1 MKTMKAWV
9 VTAPGKL
16 ELKRMPRPVPAR
28 DEILV
33 KTCWTCLCNGSDP
46 EIYSGH
52 EAYRPPFVFG
62 HEASGIVTEMGEDVD
77 CCALGDL
84 VFSWCTIGAF
94 AEYELI
100 RPKNVALFP
109 VPKNLS
115 PEAGPVMELVI
126 AACRALMPLPA
137 RPGRDSLLVCGL
149 GPSGLIMVQ
158 YARLLGYKRIVGWD
172 LYENR
177 RDLAIW
183 LGADQVF
190 DPATLDRDKVAQ
202 MGEFHV
208 AVDAMGNDILP
219 GEPTFTLLLRA
230 VASGGTVVTYGHP
243 SGGRR
248 FSPFVFQSRGLHMV
262 SPEGDLDKIREK
274 GQLVLQAVEDGD
286 IQVEPL
292 ITERLGF
299 GDIGPA
305 FHRLLEQP
313 EKQIKVTFQ
322 MEVLP

>member
-1 MKTMKAWV
+1 MKMMKAWV

-16 ELKRMPRPVPAR
+16 ELKDVPVPIPAR

-33 KTCWTCLCNGSDP
+33 KSQWTCLCNGSDP
-46 EIYSGH
+46 GIYRGH
-52 EAYRPPFVFG
+52 ESYMPPFIFG
-62 HEASGIVTEMGEDVD
+62 HESSGIVVEKGEDVD

-84 VFSWCTIGAF
+84 VFSWCTVGAF

-100 RPKNVALFP
+100 RPTDVALFP

-137 RPGRDSLLVCGL
+137 RPDRNSLLVCGL
-149 GPSGLIMVQ
+149 GPSGLVMVQ

-177 RDLAIW
+177 RELALK

-190 DPATLDRDKVAQ
+190 DPAALTKEAAAET
-202 MGEFHV
+202 GGFHV
-208 AVDAMGNDILP
+208 AVDAMGDDILP

-230 VASGGTVVTYGHP
+230 MAPGGTVVSYGHP
-243 SGGRR
+243 QNGRR
-248 FSPFVFQSRGLHMV
+248 FSPLIFQGQRLCLV
-262 SPEGDLDKIREK
+262 PPEGNIAEIREK
-274 GQLVLQAVEDGD
+274 GRFVLQAVEDRE

-292 ITERLGF
+292 ITHRLGF
-299 GDIGPA
+299 EDIGPA
-305 FHRLLEQP
+305 FQRLLERP
-313 EKQIKVTFQ
+313 KDYIKITFR
-322 MEVLP
+322 MEVSS